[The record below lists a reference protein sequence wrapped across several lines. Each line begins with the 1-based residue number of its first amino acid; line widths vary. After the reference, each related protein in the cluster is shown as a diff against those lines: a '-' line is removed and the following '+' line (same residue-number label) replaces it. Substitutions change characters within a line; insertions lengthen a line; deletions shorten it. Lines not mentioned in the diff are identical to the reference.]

1 MAVCKSAVQ
10 EKLLWHIL
18 MQGTKSSETFI
29 SGLIGA
35 LKLGQLKGGYNHT
48 GSFPSIASI
57 HSRLLASE
65 RACRVMTP
73 CLRHGQRQRA
83 AFSRCNPRDAL
94 LSVCFL
100 VSPLDHLNVKT
111 EAFVDRIPLSS
122 DTRAQPEHLRST
134 IHHTV
139 LLTGRV
145 ISR

>member
-1 MAVCKSAVQ
+1 MA
-10 EKLLWHIL
+10 HL
-18 MQGTKSSETFI
+18 MQGAKSSEMFI

-35 LKLGQLKGGYNHT
+35 FKLRQLKCGYNHT

-73 CLRHGQRQRA
+73 CLRDKQRQTA
-83 AFSRCNPRDAL
+83 AFSRCNPRDVL

-111 EAFVDRIPLSS
+111 EAFVDRIPFSS
-122 DTRAQPEHLRST
+122 DTRAQPKHLRST
-134 IHHTV
+134 VHYTV

-145 ISR
+145 FLVISSNK